1 MIKTQVGNGYI
12 SSRGSAE
19 KNQVRPPIVEV
30 CTPVIPIRNV
40 GVVGARSLS
49 TKYAEKIGRI
59 VEALINHG
67 FHIATGGALGTDDYV
82 LSQLIAKER
91 FDRGVIFS
99 AWNTF
104 KGFPVKVRKSV
115 RTFHDFGGSIIWGDS
130 TGAEHPS
137 AIKMALLHRNVR
149 LVDACEGIT
158 AFLTEQSRGTF
169 FTVKKA
175 VEKRK
180 KLVVFPIDRELPGFQ
195 VVKWVPLKC
204 GGIWDGAVKA
214 VYLR

>member
-1 MIKTQVGNGYI
+1 MIKTQVGNGTI
-12 SSRGSAE
+12 SSRRLAGKS
-19 KNQVRPPIVEV
+19 QGIPPVFEV
-30 CTPVIPIRNV
+30 FTPVIPIRNV
-40 GVVGARSLS
+40 GIVGARSLS
-49 TKYAEKIGRI
+49 PKYAEKIGRI
-59 VEALINHG
+59 VDALIHHG

-82 LSQLIAKER
+82 LSQLISKER

-104 KGFPVKVRKSV
+104 RGFPVKVRKSV
-115 RTFHDFGGSIIWGDS
+115 RTFHDYGGSIIWGDS

-180 KLVVFPIDRELPGFQ
+180 KLVVFPIERELPGFQ

-204 GGIWDGAVKA
+204 GGVWDGAFKA
-214 VYLR
+214 VYLK

>member
-1 MIKTQVGNGYI
+1 
-12 SSRGSAE
+12 
-19 KNQVRPPIVEV
+19 
-30 CTPVIPIRNV
+30 
-40 GVVGARSLS
+40 
-49 TKYAEKIGRI
+49 
-59 VEALINHG
+59 
-67 FHIATGGALGTDDYV
+67 
-82 LSQLIAKER
+82 
-91 FDRGVIFS
+91 
-99 AWNTF
+99 
-104 KGFPVKVRKSV
+104 
-115 RTFHDFGGSIIWGDS
+115 
-130 TGAEHPS
+130 
-137 AIKMALLHRNVR
+137 MALLHRNVR